1 MRFGFLINEVLTGL
15 RRNVTMTVAM
25 ILTTAISI
33 GLFGGGLLVVRLA
46 DSSRNIY
53 LDRVESQVFL
63 TNDVSAN
70 DPTCDADPCKA
81 LRKQIEDRDDVKSV
95 RFLNRDDAYDDA
107 IKKFPQY
114 KDVAGKDA
122 FPASFIVKLDDPEQ
136 HKEFDDAIV
145 GQPGVLNVLNQKDL
159 IDRLF
164 AVLDGLSNAAFAVAL
179 VQAVGAILLIA
190 NMVQVAAYTRRTEV
204 GIMRLVGASRWYTQ
218 LPFLVEAML
227 AAFIGV
233 VIAILGLI
241 MVRALFLEKALN
253 QFYQANLIARIDYAD
268 ILYIAPIL
276 LFVGVAMAGVT
287 GVRHAASVRAA
298 LAVAKKKVDEATRRN
313 NQVVATNRKARHN
326 YSILETFEAGV
337 ALMGTEVKSLRDGQA
352 SLADAFAT
360 VDDGEIWLRN
370 LHIPEYHAGS
380 WTNHAPRRN
389 RKLLLHRSQIDNLIG
404 KIRDGNLT
412 LVPLSLYFT
421 DGKVKVELALARGKQ
436 THDKRQDMAK
446 RDADREVTRELGRRA
461 KGMT

>member
-1 MRFGFLINEVLTGL
+1 VRFGFLLNEVWTGL

-46 DSSRNIY
+46 DNSRGIY

-70 DPTCDADPCKA
+70 DPTCDADPCKS
-81 LRKQIEDRDDVKSV
+81 LRQQIEDRDDVRSV
-95 RFLNRDDAYDDA
+95 RFLNRDDAYNDA

-122 FPASFIVKLDDPEQ
+122 FPASFVVKLDNPEQ
-136 HKEFDDAIV
+136 HKDFDDAIA

-218 LPFLVEAML
+218 LPFLVEACL
-227 AAFIGV
+227 AALIGV
-233 VIAILGLI
+233 VISIIGLI
-241 MVRALFLEKALN
+241 IVRALFLENALN
-253 QFYQANLIARIDYAD
+253 QFYEANLIARVDYAD
-268 ILYIAPIL
+268 ILYISPVL
-276 LFVGVAMAGVT
+276 LFVGVVMAGVT
-287 GVRHAASVRAA
+287 AYATLRLYVRR
-298 LAVAKKKVDEATRRN
+298 
-313 NQVVATNRKARHN
+313 
-326 YSILETFEAGV
+326 
-337 ALMGTEVKSLRDGQA
+337 
-352 SLADAFAT
+352 
-360 VDDGEIWLRN
+360 
-370 LHIPEYHAGS
+370 
-380 WTNHAPRRN
+380 
-389 RKLLLHRSQIDNLIG
+389 
-404 KIRDGNLT
+404 
-412 LVPLSLYFT
+412 
-421 DGKVKVELALARGKQ
+421 
-436 THDKRQDMAK
+436 
-446 RDADREVTRELGRRA
+446 
-461 KGMT
+461 

>member
-1 MRFGFLINEVLTGL
+1 MRFGFLLNEVWTGL
-15 RRNVTMTVAM
+15 RRNVTMTIAM

-46 DSSRNIY
+46 DNSRAIY

-70 DPTCDADPCKA
+70 DPTCDADPCKG
-81 LRKQIEDRDDVKSV
+81 LRQKIEDRDDVRSV
-95 RFLNRDDAYDDA
+95 RFLNRDDAYNDA

-122 FPASFIVKLDDPEQ
+122 FPASFVVKLDNPEQ
-136 HKEFDDAIV
+136 HKDFDDSMA

-179 VQAVGAILLIA
+179 VQAVGAVLLIA

-218 LPFLVEAML
+218 LPFLVEACL

-233 VIAILGLI
+233 AISIIGLI
-241 MVRALFLEKALN
+241 IVRALFLENALN
-253 QFYQANLIARIDYAD
+253 QFYEANLIARVDYAD

-276 LFVGVAMAGVT
+276 LVVGVAMAGAT
-287 GVRHAASVRAA
+287 AYATLRLYVRR
-298 LAVAKKKVDEATRRN
+298 
-313 NQVVATNRKARHN
+313 
-326 YSILETFEAGV
+326 
-337 ALMGTEVKSLRDGQA
+337 
-352 SLADAFAT
+352 
-360 VDDGEIWLRN
+360 
-370 LHIPEYHAGS
+370 
-380 WTNHAPRRN
+380 
-389 RKLLLHRSQIDNLIG
+389 
-404 KIRDGNLT
+404 
-412 LVPLSLYFT
+412 
-421 DGKVKVELALARGKQ
+421 
-436 THDKRQDMAK
+436 
-446 RDADREVTRELGRRA
+446 
-461 KGMT
+461 

>member
-1 MRFGFLINEVLTGL
+1 MRFGFLVNEVLTGL

-70 DPTCDADPCKA
+70 DPSCNVDPCKA
-81 LRKQIEDRDDVKSV
+81 LRKQIEDRNDVKSV
-95 RFLNRDDAYDDA
+95 RFLNQQDAYDDA

-122 FPASFIVKLDDPEQ
+122 FPASFVVKLDDPEQ
-136 HKEFDDAIV
+136 HRAFDEALKT
-145 GQPGVLNVLNQKDL
+145 QPGVLNVLNQKEL

-164 AVLDGLSNAAFAVAL
+164 AVLDGLSAAAFAVAL
-179 VQAVGAILLIA
+179 VQAIGAILLIA

-233 VIAILGLI
+233 VISIVGLI
-241 MVRALFLEKALN
+241 LVRALFLERALD

-268 ILYIAPIL
+268 ILYIAPVL
-276 LFVGVAMAGVT
+276 LLLGVAMAGVT
-287 GVRHAASVRAA
+287 GYVTLRLYVRR
-298 LAVAKKKVDEATRRN
+298 
-313 NQVVATNRKARHN
+313 
-326 YSILETFEAGV
+326 
-337 ALMGTEVKSLRDGQA
+337 
-352 SLADAFAT
+352 
-360 VDDGEIWLRN
+360 
-370 LHIPEYHAGS
+370 
-380 WTNHAPRRN
+380 
-389 RKLLLHRSQIDNLIG
+389 
-404 KIRDGNLT
+404 
-412 LVPLSLYFT
+412 
-421 DGKVKVELALARGKQ
+421 
-436 THDKRQDMAK
+436 
-446 RDADREVTRELGRRA
+446 
-461 KGMT
+461 